1 MAGITGDLSLQD
13 SSLRSEWQTGT
24 RNKSKIER
32 PTSEIKSIFTITMI
46 KLLLRILKLFVI
58 FFVGITVFWVLL
70 YRFVNPPG
78 TWLMITRGFERRADG
93 KDWKIDKK
101 WVDFDDIADPMK
113 RAAVAAEDQ
122 KFLDHFGF
130 DFKAMERAIDKNEH
144 SHKLIGGSTI
154 SQQTAKNVFLWPGRS
169 YVRKAFEAYF
179 TLLIEVLWNKKRIM
193 EVYLN
198 EIEMGDGI
206 YGIEAAA
213 QAYYHKDAANLT
225 KSQAADI
232 ASIFPNPLKWS
243 PTNPSD
249 YVRHRQYLIMK
260 NMRRLGPM
268 DF

>member
-1 MAGITGDLSLQD
+1 MKPGL
-13 SSLRSEWQTGT
+13 W
-24 RNKSKIER
+24 
-32 PTSEIKSIFTITMI
+32 
-46 KLLLRILKLFVI
+46 KLILRILKLAIVI
-58 FFVGITVFWVLL
+58 YVCVTVCWVVL
-70 YRFVNPPG
+70 YRFVNPPV
-78 TWLMITRGFERRADG
+78 TWLMISRGFERKSDG

-101 WVDFDDIADPMK
+101 WVDFDQISDAMK

-130 DFKAMERAIDKNEH
+130 DFKAMERAIDKNAH

-179 TLLIEVLWNKKRIM
+179 TVLIELFWSKKRIM

-206 YGIEAAA
+206 YGVEAASE
-213 QAYYHKDAANLT
+213 AYYHEPASKLT
-225 KSQAADI
+225 TYQAAAI
-232 ASIFPNPLKWS
+232 ASIFPDPLKWS
-243 PTNPSD
+243 PTHPSD
-249 YVRHRQYLIMK
+249 YVRHRQYLIRK
-260 NMRRLGPM
+260 NMRRLGPL

>member
-1 MAGITGDLSLQD
+1 MKGLLKVI
-13 SSLRSEWQTGT
+13 LR
-24 RNKSKIER
+24 
-32 PTSEIKSIFTITMI
+32 F
-46 KLLLRILKLFVI
+46 LKLFII

-70 YRFVNPPG
+70 YRFINPPV
-78 TWLMITRGFERRADG
+78 TLLMITRGFERKSDG

-101 WVDFDDIADPMK
+101 WINFDDIADPMK

-130 DFKAMERAIDKNEH
+130 DFKAMEKAIDKNAH

-169 YVRKAFEAYF
+169 YVRKGFEAYF
-179 TLLIEVLWNKKRIM
+179 TLLMEIFWSKKRIM
-193 EVYLN
+193 EIYLN

-206 YGIEAAA
+206 YGVEAAS
-213 QAYYHKDAANLT
+213 QAYFHKSASDLT
-225 KSQAADI
+225 KRQAAAI
-232 ASIFPNPLKWS
+232 ASIWPDPLKWS

-249 YVRHRQYLIMK
+249 YVRHRQYLILK
-260 NMRRLGPM
+260 NMRRLGPL